1 MPLDS
6 IDVPDH
12 LYFITSSLI
21 NWTHLFTQHRYAK
34 IILDAFTYYRN
45 QKRLLLFAY
54 VIMPSHF
61 HAILK
66 PIYEPIGKFIQS
78 YGSFTAHK
86 IIQVLKE
93 DKLWDVLGIFHNN
106 RRDLRS
112 NYSVWQE
119 IFTENIFSQSFLE
132 QKINYIHQNPTSKE
146 LNSNK
151 DRSNFIY
158 SSAGYYDKGEKPI
171 IELDDIN
178 VYLLK

>member
-1 MPLDS
+1 
-6 IDVPDH
+6 
-12 LYFITSSLI
+12 
-21 NWTHLFTQHRYAK
+21 
-34 IILDAFTYYRN
+34 
-45 QKRLLLFAY
+45 
-54 VIMPSHF
+54 
-61 HAILK
+61 
-66 PIYEPIGKFIQS
+66 
-78 YGSFTAHK
+78 
-86 IIQVLKE
+86 VLKE